1 MLALLALACLAA
13 GVSAEC
19 PNACSGQGDCGTKD
33 SCTCYDGFFG
43 GDCSLRV
50 CPVGKAFVD
59 TPAGDLNHNGLT
71 GQEYAISQKN
81 KRAYQAYE
89 SWPSSAAAGGWEAQA
104 GESHFLVECSAKGA
118 CDRTM
123 GVCQCFDGYTGAS
136 CQRSELGARGAR
148 WGARAPAP

>member
-43 GDCSLRV
+43 GDFSLRV

-118 CDRTM
+118 CDRAM

-136 CQRSELGARGAR
+136 CQRSE
-148 WGARAPAP
+148 WGAAGRRARARAQR